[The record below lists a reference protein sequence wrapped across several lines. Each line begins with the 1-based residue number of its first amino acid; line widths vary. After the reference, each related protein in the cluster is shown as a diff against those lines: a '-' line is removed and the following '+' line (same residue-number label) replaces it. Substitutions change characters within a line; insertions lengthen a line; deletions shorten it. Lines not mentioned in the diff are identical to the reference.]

1 MEFKNIVINSVLIGI
16 VIISLLAFSGQFA
29 IEQSTNQSIMSE
41 NKLQVLNSSIYS
53 QLEDSTTTA
62 NNSLQAYQDETKNPV
77 LTALGFYFR
86 SIIDAG
92 TTFFTITTSIFGYIP
107 TIVQDYTA
115 IPPIVTG
122 SFMIILTILILLG
135 IWSTLRAGR

>member
-92 TTFFTITTSIFGYIP
+92 TTFFTITTSIFG
-107 TIVQDYTA
+107 
-115 IPPIVTG
+115 
-122 SFMIILTILILLG
+122 
-135 IWSTLRAGR
+135 